1 MIDITKIHLYYR
13 NFSGRLFHKQVKPS
27 DAEDADALK
36 ADIRK
41 MLSKVNQSRYEYY
54 YVIFE
59 IDVDGETAYAN
70 AVQKTF
76 FEESDGS
83 ELDKLEDVLEQD
95 EEKYMSGTTLR

>member
-13 NFSGRLFHKQVKPS
+13 DFNGKLYHRQVKPR
-27 DAEDADALK
+27 DPEDADELK
-36 ADIRK
+36 NDIRK
-41 MLSKVNQSRYEYY
+41 MLSRINQSKYEYY
-54 YVIFE
+54 YVIFQ